1 MLVVHRTKTT
11 CSDRSFTING
21 PSFSNNLPAELHSE
35 DMSLDAFG
43 KRLKIMLLMIVIIIM
58 MIIIYKESND
68 KAAQVYA
75 KYC

>member
-1 MLVVHRTKTT
+1 
-11 CSDRSFTING
+11 
-21 PSFSNNLPAELHSE
+21 
-35 DMSLDAFG
+35 MSLDAFG